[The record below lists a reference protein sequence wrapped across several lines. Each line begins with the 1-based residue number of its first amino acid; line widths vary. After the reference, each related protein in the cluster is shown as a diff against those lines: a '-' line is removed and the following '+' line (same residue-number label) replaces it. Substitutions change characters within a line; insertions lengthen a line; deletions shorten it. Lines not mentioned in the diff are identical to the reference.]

1 VLIPRIPLVQA
12 RGILWSKQTKAPLKM
27 MKTKTKQTKPQA
39 TISALFQKAVET
51 PPQTPLEAILSFR
64 NWTGLN
70 TRELWHAGRLGNHPG
85 EYLMSITSEL
95 FPVLK
100 VADIKKRN
108 ALVAKA
114 IEELNK

>member
-1 VLIPRIPLVQA
+1 MTESTHSLLKNIQA
-12 RGILWSKQTKAPLKM
+12 HQ
-27 MKTKTKQTKPQA
+27 
-39 TISALFQKAVET
+39 
-51 PPQTPLEAILSFR
+51 LEAILSFK

-70 TRELWHAGRLGNHPG
+70 TRELWQAGRLGNHQG
-85 EYLMSITSEL
+85 EFLMMVADEL
-95 FPVLK
+95 FPIRK

>member
-1 VLIPRIPLVQA
+1 
-12 RGILWSKQTKAPLKM
+12 M

-39 TISALFQKAVET
+39 TISPLFQKEV
-51 PPQTPLEAILSFR
+51 ILSFK
-64 NWTGLN
+64 NWTGLT

-85 EYLMSITSEL
+85 EYLMSVTSEL
-95 FPVLK
+95 FPIRK
-100 VADIKKRN
+100 VSDIEKRN

>member
-1 VLIPRIPLVQA
+1 MTLCVDTSA
-12 RGILWSKQTKAPLKM
+12 AMTNKAQINK
-27 MKTKTKQTKPQA
+27 
-39 TISALFQKAVET
+39 
-51 PPQTPLEAILSFR
+51 LEALLSFK
-64 NWTGLN
+64 NWNGLT

-95 FPVLK
+95 FPVRTSS
-100 VADIKKRN
+100 DIEKRN

>member
-1 VLIPRIPLVQA
+1 
-12 RGILWSKQTKAPLKM
+12 M

-64 NWTGLN
+64 DSYTGFT
-70 TRELWHAGRLGNHPG
+70 TRELWQTGSLGNHPG
-85 EYLMSITSEL
+85 EHLMMVAGEL
-95 FPVLK
+95 FPVRTSS
-100 VADIKKRN
+100 DIEKRN
-108 ALVAKA
+108 MLVAKA